1 MARSLCDDGLM
12 NHYGG
17 GLQSATRTNQP
28 RGKPARKIGKLLH
41 ALRVLRTLHRILVVP
56 VQSTVRHSF
65 FMGYCVPIAEATH
78 PCIMVSWRSRRST
91 SQPRHDDRGQ
101 FLILYAMQA
110 FVYTTRRAHLLISRR
125 DAWLVCRR
133 TEMHVVDIERFS
145 TQGRWQNSANRDTPE
160 QA

>member
-1 MARSLCDDGLM
+1 MA
-12 NHYGG
+12 GG
-17 GLQSATRTNQP
+17 SNQRLGPTNLEVSP
-28 RGKPARKIGKLLH
+28 RGRSVNYCMH
-41 ALRVLRTLHRILVVP
+41 YEYSVLYIVQYFILVVP

-65 FMGYCVPIAEATH
+65 MGYCVPVAEATH

-133 TEMHVVDIERFS
+133 TEIHVVDIERFS